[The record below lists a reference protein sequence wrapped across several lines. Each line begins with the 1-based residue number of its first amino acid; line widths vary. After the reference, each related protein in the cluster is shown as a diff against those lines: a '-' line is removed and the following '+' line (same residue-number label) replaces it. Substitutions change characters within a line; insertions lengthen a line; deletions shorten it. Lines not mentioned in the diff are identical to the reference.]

1 MVGVLAIVGSC
12 AACGGPTPGQ
22 PIAAATPNGDAS
34 AADPSTPNSTAR
46 LPVDQPCGLLPASA
60 LRQLDAVGSPKQE
73 MVGTAHACELN
84 TSDYNIIVGIR
95 DNVGL
100 GGFQST
106 GGKVVDTTIGRH
118 PAKEELDSPTCTIGI
133 SVSASARVDVMV
145 TSIMTADP
153 CSGAMQV
160 AQLVEPNL
168 P

>member
-1 MVGVLAIVGSC
+1 
-12 AACGGPTPGQ
+12 
-22 PIAAATPNGDAS
+22 
-34 AADPSTPNSTAR
+34 
-46 LPVDQPCGLLPASA
+46 VDQPCALLPASA
-60 LRQLDAVGSPKQE
+60 LRQLDAAGPPKQE

-95 DNVGL
+95 NNVGL

-118 PAKEELDSPTCTIGI
+118 AAKEELDSPTCTIGI

-153 CSGAMQV
+153 CSGAMNV
-160 AQLVEPNL
+160 AKLVEPNL